1 MRRPQGRS
9 IENETLQ
16 VGGSKLQGAESRFV
30 EGEVEALGSRGR
42 GPVKETFTAEAAR
55 GIALLRPKRRIS
67 QRPARREEARPGS
80 PRGAPPTGPSAI
92 CARHPEGPRA
102 SRVAVSETRDPPGK
116 PPKKRKPGAS
126 HTPMGTHVSFRR
138 LQVSYR
144 SAGHVSLR
152 KTG

>member
-1 MRRPQGRS
+1 MKTAGS
-9 IENETLQ
+9 VDENETLQ

-55 GIALLRPKRRIS
+55 GIASPRPKRRIS
-67 QRPARREEARPGS
+67 KRPARREEARPGS
-80 PRGAPPTGPSAI
+80 PRGAPPTGPNAPRVEGIPRDRELLGSPCPKRAT
-92 CARHPEGPRA
+92 HPEAA
-102 SRVAVSETRDPPGK
+102 S
-116 PPKKRKPGAS
+116 KRKPGAS
-126 HTPMGTHVSFRR
+126 HTPMGTHASFRR

-152 KTG
+152 ETG